1 MYVEKEDE
9 LNSLAIRHAATEA
22 YVDELRLRV
31 AKLTERESATESYI
45 RDLETKLK
53 NIDETTESSNSS
65 VVDLKREISQ
75 LQDAE
80 AYSAQHIAD
89 LEARLAKSDENV
101 LTLRSAVESLE
112 LQSESRR
119 RQVEE
124 LERQLMNITKDSE
137 GWRKELEAREQRV
150 EELEER
156 LKRWEEEKEQAADDR
171 ARLGDLVGTVSKA
184 RESLDIE
191 VSRAND
197 KEKSAPVQGTSEL
210 QAQYVALQETHT
222 ATLADLSAVSAKYRD
237 ALREISDLAAQIA
250 EAKLQSA
257 TASGAEAV
265 EEPTPPVYDSMSLG
279 RRRGMVKRM
288 DLSVFE
294 NSGVVNSTNGAVNGN
309 GTGGRRLLFRQAASA
324 ESLHARSQSQSP
336 SLSQEL
342 SSARTPKHSLTA
354 SNGMNGIS
362 ISPGSTSSFS
372 GPTTPKLSLLASS
385 TISSAPQTPAEER
398 GRSVQ
403 SLEKEIM
410 RLQEVLNEREA
421 EITALEGSIKEL
433 KKPKPAKKEGEED
446 VDAATNGGHPDGR
459 LSPTLMK
466 RFARLRHSL
475 IIEHPPK
482 FPDADTPE
490 DSETLNRL
498 DELMR

>member
-53 NIDETTESSNSS
+53 NIDETAESSNSS
-65 VVDLKREISQ
+65 VVDFKREISQ
-75 LQDAE
+75 LKDAE

-101 LTLRSAVESLE
+101 LNLRSAVESLE

-119 RQVEE
+119 RQAEE
-124 LERQLMNITKDSE
+124 LERQLTNITKDGE

-156 LKRWEEEKEQAADDR
+156 LRRWEEEKDQAADDR
-171 ARLGDLVGTVSKA
+171 ARLGNLVGTVSKA

-197 KEKSAPVQGTSEL
+197 KEKSAPAEGTSEL
-210 QAQYVALQETHT
+210 QVQYVALQETHT

-257 TASGAEAV
+257 TAETV
-265 EEPTPPVYDSMSLG
+265 EESTPPVYDSMSLG
-279 RRRGMVKRM
+279 RRRGMAKRM
-288 DLSVFE
+288 DLSAFE
-294 NSGVVNSTNGAVNGN
+294 NSGVVNGTNGAVNGN

-372 GPTTPKLSLLASS
+372 GPATPKLSLLASS

-446 VDAATNGGHPDGR
+446 VDAATDGGHPGGR
-459 LSPTLMK
+459 LSPTIMK

-482 FPDADTPE
+482 FPDTDTPE